1 MADSAG
7 KLVIRSHAPR
17 RRAWALGGGGAAALA
32 LLYVAF
38 EAGRYDA
45 GYRVIEAAQGALA
58 TYRRISALEKDNSRL
73 RTQLEAADLRQ
84 RVDREGYKQVER
96 SLGDM
101 QSQIARLSQ
110 DLAFYRGLVQPN
122 ANTGVKVQKMQ
133 IQPEGPPGAFR
144 VKFVLIQSGK
154 PDNVATGNTF
164 FTIEGVRAGRPAT
177 LGLAQV
183 SPKARPSLSY
193 SFRYFQDFDE
203 ILKLPGDFQPTRIN
217 VETRSARS
225 ASGVHQAFAWR
236 AQGLPIEPDT
246 KGGADV
252 QAETD

>member
-17 RRAWALGGGGAAALA
+17 LRAWILGGGAVTAIA

-45 GYRVIEAAQGALA
+45 GYRVVEAAQGALA
-58 TYRRISALEKDNSRL
+58 TYRRVSALEKENSRL

-110 DLAFYRGLVQPN
+110 DLAFYRGLVQPDSN
-122 ANTGVKVQKMQ
+122 AGVKVQKMQ
-133 IQPEGPPGAFR
+133 IQGEGPPGGFR
-144 VKFVLIQSGK
+144 VKFVLIQSSK
-154 PDNVATGNTF
+154 PDNVVRGNTF
-164 FTIEGVRAGRPAT
+164 INIEGIRGGRPVT

-203 ILKLPGDFQPTRIN
+203 FLKLPKDFQPTRIN
-217 VETRSARS
+217 VETRSARA

-236 AQGLPIEPDT
+236 AQGLPIEPET
-246 KGGADV
+246 KGRADV